1 MAKTE
6 KPDMIPLVHI
16 IFILSLFHSLS
27 YQYTLMLSFHFTVH
41 FTYMSLNMFLLC
53 VCISQAQWVLGFMN
67 IHKKKK
73 KKISLHFPLGKSSG
87 RHVYRILCTI
97 VDWKTVFTE
106 AFSLF
111 SCHSLRWTLFFS
123 ILSYNF
129 LFNLLSFLFY
139 ILNTSCFT
147 YIQCSGQ
154 MFSRA
159 KSAQHLPGICQ
170 GFATTINMIWLNGCE
185 LLIGPKISVSL

>member
-1 MAKTE
+1 MCMYIAST
-6 KPDMIPLVHI
+6 V
-16 IFILSLFHSLS
+16 SVGFHEHP
-27 YQYTLMLSFHFTVH
+27 Q
-41 FTYMSLNMFLLC
+41 
-53 VCISQAQWVLGFMN
+53 
-67 IHKKKK
+67 KKKK
-73 KKISLHFPLGKSSG
+73 NQPSFPLGKSSG